1 MSIMNIYKNMFIYIY
16 IYIYIFVYIYRCIYT
31 TYISIYICGVLT
43 CILKLRKK
51 CHLVT
56 MSILGVIMIK
66 TFISKYY
73 E

>member
-1 MSIMNIYKNMFIYIY
+1 MHIYDVHKY
-16 IYIYIFVYIYRCIYT
+16 
-31 TYISIYICGVLT
+31 IYICGVLT